1 MVYMWTLTVHGQ
13 TQLNQSEALDALHYL
28 NRIRN
33 NPKAYIDSTRC
44 SDLGNVDA
52 MPALKINPILQKVAE
67 EKAID
72 MAQRNYF
79 DHIDKSG
86 EGINIKLHR
95 SGYSLEA
102 QEYARKSNNYYESL
116 SAGAESGK
124 EHINELILDRN
135 VRPPSHRHHL
145 LGMNAFWGACDEIG
159 IAIAENPDSHYATYM
174 VIIIARSKK

>member
-1 MVYMWTLTVHGQ
+1 MKLWSFLYMVYMWTLTVHGQ
-13 TQLNQSEALDALHYL
+13 TQLNKSEALDALHYL

-33 NPKAYIDSTRC
+33 NAKGYIVSTHC
-44 SDLGNVDA
+44 ADLSNVDS
-52 MPALKINPILQKVAE
+52 MPALTINHLLQEVAE

-145 LGMNAFWGACDEIG
+145 LGM
-159 IAIAENPDSHYATYM
+159 
-174 VIIIARSKK
+174 